1 MQFWCQYRDVIPA
14 LRLRSGQ
21 APAAIQARDVIPAKA
36 GIQIVRLLTA
46 AALALAC
53 ASAHAQTRFGL
64 SPEAYA
70 VFNRW
75 MLASCIGGEEVA
87 LTGDLRRYPQALARA
102 FQQAIAA
109 GPSAEELRAARAAA
123 EARYDSRAKFPLEQ
137 FRIEGVN
144 GEALA
149 RFSRV
154 SRRQYVDD
162 QVRRFVTGY
171 RSNAVAGLAI
181 VGDAKGRSLLARIAR
196 NSRDPLAPA
205 AREALKNR

>member
-1 MQFWCQYRDVIPA
+1 MTMHP
-14 LRLRSGQ
+14 L
-21 APAAIQARDVIPAKA
+21 ARW
-36 GIQIVRLLTA
+36 LL
-46 AALALAC
+46 AALLVLM
-53 ASAHAQTRFGL
+53 SAGVGAQTRFGL

-75 MLASCIGGEEVA
+75 MLASCIGGEEAA
-87 LTGDLRRYPQALARA
+87 LTEDLRRYPQALARA
-102 FQQAIAA
+102 FRQAITAS
-109 GPSAEELRAARAAA
+109 PSAEELRAVRAAA

-144 GEALA
+144 REDVA

-162 QVRRFVTGY
+162 QVRRFITGY

-181 VGDAKGRSLLARIAR
+181 VGDARGRSLLARIAG
-196 NSRDPLAPA
+196 NPRDPLAAA
-205 AREALKNR
+205 AREALKSQR

>member
-1 MQFWCQYRDVIPA
+1 MTSRRQSRDVIPA

-21 APAAIQARDVIPAKA
+21 APT

-46 AALALAC
+46 AALALVC
-53 ASAHAQTRFGL
+53 AAAHAQTRFSL

-70 VFNRW
+70 LFNRW
-75 MLASCIGGEEVA
+75 MLASCIGGEEAA
-87 LTGDLRRYPQALARA
+87 LTGELRRYPQALARA
-102 FQQAIAA
+102 FQQAITAS
-109 GPSAEELRAARAAA
+109 PSAGELRAVRAAA

-144 GEALA
+144 REDLA

-154 SRRQYVDD
+154 SRQQYIDD
-162 QVRRFVTGY
+162 QVRRFITGY

-181 VGDAKGRSLLARIAR
+181 VGGAQGRLVLARIAE

-205 AREALKNR
+205 AREALKSR

>member
-1 MQFWCQYRDVIPA
+1 MTSRCQNRDVIPA
-14 LRLRSGQ
+14 PRLRSGQ
-21 APAAIQARDVIPAKA
+21 APA
-36 GIQIVRLLTA
+36 GIQIVQLLA
-46 AALALAC
+46 AGALALVC

-75 MLASCIGGEEVA
+75 MLASCIGGDEAA

-102 FQQAIAA
+102 FQQAITAS
-109 GPSAEELRAARAAA
+109 PSAQELRAVRAAA

-144 GEALA
+144 GEDLA

-154 SRRQYVDD
+154 SRQQYIDD
-162 QVRRFVTGY
+162 QVRRFITGY

-181 VGDAKGRSLLARIAR
+181 VGDASGRSLLARIAG

-205 AREALKNR
+205 AREALKSQQPR

>member
-1 MQFWCQYRDVIPA
+1 MKFCCQDRDVIPA

-21 APAAIQARDVIPAKA
+21 APAGV
-36 GIQIVRLLTA
+36 QIVRLLTA
-46 AALALAC
+46 AALALVC

-75 MLASCIGGEEVA
+75 MLASCIGGEENA
-87 LTGDLRRYPQALARA
+87 LTGELRRYPQALARA

-123 EARYDSRAKFPLEQ
+123 ETRYDSRAQFPLEQ
-137 FRIEGVN
+137 FRIEGVDR
-144 GEALA
+144 EVVA

-154 SRRQYVDD
+154 SRQQYVDD
-162 QVRRFVTGY
+162 QVRRFATGY

-181 VGDAKGRSLLARIAR
+181 VGGAKGRALLARIAG

-205 AREALKNR
+205 AREALKSQR